1 MSRHLRISSSRGF
14 TLLEILISIT
24 LLVVLVAI
32 GFAVGKRGMRSAN
45 SARDTG
51 SMRQIFSTIP
61 MYAADHN
68 GMLPGPVNTG
78 VKATYGPQSTGRLS
92 FYIASYLGYQN
103 PERDEFLPAM
113 GYSWQR
119 DDASKNAPCAY
130 LRENVPLKQGSTE
143 SIRPFG
149 HPLRSGDDRKPKSM
163 ALTLS
168 RIQPSRTW
176 ALSDLDQQHPDVANP
191 GWKKLIPEEMSH
203 GTFRIAIF
211 FDGHAGKLNK
221 DNEIQ

>member
-1 MSRHLRISSSRGF
+1 MTIVRNTTKWKGF
-14 TLLEILISIT
+14 TMLELMISIT
-24 LLVVLVAI
+24 IVAVLVAI
-32 GFAVGKRGMRSAN
+32 GLVVAKRGLRSAN
-45 SARDTG
+45 SAQDMA
-51 SMRQIFSTIP
+51 SMRQIFSTFP
-61 MYAADHN
+61 MYAADNN

-92 FYIASYLGYQN
+92 FYIASYLGYEN

-119 DDASKNAPCAY
+119 DDESKNAPCAF
-130 LRENVPLKQGSTE
+130 LREDVPLRPGSTE
-143 SIRPFG
+143 TIKPFG

-163 ALTLS
+163 AFALG
-168 RIQPSRTW
+168 RIEAARAW
-176 ALSDLDQQHPDVANP
+176 VLSDLDQQHPDLGNP
-191 GWKKLIPEEMSH
+191 GWKNLIPEEMSR

-221 DNEIQ
+221 DNDPL